1 MTYISLVYFY
11 KSFHMSLNTLEYCLT
26 FLSIAVINITT
37 KNNLRR
43 RSIHVT
49 AFWSQSIR
57 EGRAGTQGSSGGWGG
72 LSKN

>member
-11 KSFHMSLNTLEYCLT
+11 KSFHMSLNTFEYCLT

-49 AFWSQSIR
+49 AFWSQSI
-57 EGRAGTQGSSGGWGG
+57 TISSGKAGQELKEAVGG
-72 LSKN
+72 GVG